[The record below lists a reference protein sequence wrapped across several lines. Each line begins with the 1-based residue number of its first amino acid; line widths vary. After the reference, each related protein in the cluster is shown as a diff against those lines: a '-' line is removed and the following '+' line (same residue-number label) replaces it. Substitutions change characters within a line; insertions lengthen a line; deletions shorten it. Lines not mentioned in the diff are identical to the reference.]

1 MFYRLLVWVNFG
13 LMLYMGINSSF
24 ISVARRLFLS
34 ETSLDL
40 SKSVK
45 YLNLLRFVVGSL
57 LQFREILLEIPPTPQ
72 ILQLPEKKNCTFFF
86 IFHFQKY
93 VAYSP

>member
-1 MFYRLLVWVNFG
+1 
-13 LMLYMGINSSF
+13 MGINSCF

-45 YLNLLRFVVGSL
+45 YLNLLRFVVGSW

-72 ILQLPEKKNCTFFF
+72 ILQLPEKKIVLF
-86 IFHFQKY
+86 ITFHFQKY
-93 VAYSP
+93 SNKLSMKALAV

>member
-1 MFYRLLVWVNFG
+1 MFERLLVWVNFG
-13 LMLYMGINSSF
+13 LILYMGINSCF

-40 SKSVK
+40 LKSVK
-45 YLNLLRFVVGSL
+45 YLNLLRFVVGSW

-72 ILQLPEKKNCTFFF
+72 ILQLPEKKKKKRNYTFLSQF
-86 IFHFQKY
+86 IFKNM
-93 VAYSP
+93 